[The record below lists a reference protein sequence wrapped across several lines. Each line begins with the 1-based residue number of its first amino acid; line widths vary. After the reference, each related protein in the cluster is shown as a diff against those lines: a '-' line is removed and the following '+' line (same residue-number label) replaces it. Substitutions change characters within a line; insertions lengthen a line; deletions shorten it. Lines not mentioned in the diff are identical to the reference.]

1 MVLRGANAPDAIPR
15 HERRLE
21 AVIDERYGKAL
32 AEVSEAW
39 RPLRTWAAVH
49 LRAVSELGA

>member
-49 LRAVSELGA
+49 LRAVSELDA